1 MRRLGPSRGGRTEAA
16 PPAAGRSFGGIALA
30 SGRRRREET
39 HSLTALKPTALLDID
54 ESRALMDVLQFEAG
68 GQVYGLPADE
78 VDRVLALGDAR
89 RHLGSERMTDVVD
102 LDSLLDPDG
111 TGGAQTPR
119 VIIGRGEAVVALV
132 RGRVSLQ
139 RVYRSQLLPI
149 PAILADQAA
158 DRGIVGM
165 AVSERSALFLLV
177 SLLPFG
183 GLAVPL

>member
-1 MRRLGPSRGGRTEAA
+1 MHRLTTVRRP
-16 PPAAGRSFGGIALA
+16 
-30 SGRRRREET
+30 REET
-39 HSLTALKPTALLDID
+39 HALTALKPTATLDID
-54 ESRALMDVLQFEAG
+54 ESRALMDVLQFEAA

-78 VDRVLALGDAR
+78 AERVLTVDDAR
-89 RHLGSERMTDVVD
+89 QQLGSRRLADVVD

-111 TGGAQTPR
+111 GSGAELPR
-119 VIIGRGEAVVALV
+119 IIVGRGEAVLALV
-132 RGRVSLQ
+132 RGRVSFQ

-149 PAILADQAA
+149 PAILSDQAA
-158 DRGIVGM
+158 ERGIVGI

>member
-1 MRRLGPSRGGRTEAA
+1 LRRLAVASRK
-16 PPAAGRSFGGIALA
+16 P
-30 SGRRRREET
+30 REET
-39 HSLTALKPTALLDID
+39 HSLTALKPRALLDID

-78 VDRVLALGDAR
+78 ADRVLTMDDAR
-89 RHLGSERMTDVVD
+89 RFLGAERLADVVD

-111 TGGAQTPR
+111 VGTGQMPR
-119 VIIGRGEAVVALV
+119 LIVGRGEAVLALV
-132 RGRVSLQ
+132 RGRVFFQ

-149 PAILADQAA
+149 PPILSDQAA
-158 DRGIVGM
+158 DRGIVGI

>member
-1 MRRLGPSRGGRTEAA
+1 MRGLTMRRP
-16 PPAAGRSFGGIALA
+16 
-30 SGRRRREET
+30 REET
-39 HSLTALKPTALLDID
+39 HALTALKPTALLDID
-54 ESRALMDVLQFEAG
+54 ESRALMDILQFEAG

-78 VDRVLALGDAR
+78 ADMVLTVEDAR
-89 RHLGSERMTDVVD
+89 ARLGSERLSDVVD

-111 TGGAQTPR
+111 GGAGSAPR
-119 VIIGRGEAVVALV
+119 VIIGRGAAVLALV
-132 RGRVSLQ
+132 RGRVFFQ

-149 PAILADQAA
+149 PMILSDQAA
-158 DRGIVGM
+158 ERGIVGI